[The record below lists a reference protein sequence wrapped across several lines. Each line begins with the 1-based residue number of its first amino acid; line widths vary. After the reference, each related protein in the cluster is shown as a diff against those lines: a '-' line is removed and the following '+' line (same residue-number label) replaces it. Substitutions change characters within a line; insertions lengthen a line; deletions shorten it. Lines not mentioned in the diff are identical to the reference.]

1 MDKKDRLKKLIDSAE
16 QGNIASQLQD
26 KIAND
31 KQEENSEM
39 WKKLKKGMQK
49 YEFDEL
55 QQESEDL
62 TKWVCSNFE
71 DTTPRQVAAMFA
83 MLRLSRSIRYKHHK
97 EAEKELDDIIQLLE
111 QRIDNIEGN

>member
-31 KQEENSEM
+31 KQEENSEI

-62 TKWVCSNFE
+62 TKWVCSHFE

-83 MLRLSRSIRYKHHK
+83 MLRLTRSIRYKHHK

>member
-55 QQESEDL
+55 QKESEDL

-97 EAEKELDDIIQLLE
+97 EAEQELDDIIQLLE